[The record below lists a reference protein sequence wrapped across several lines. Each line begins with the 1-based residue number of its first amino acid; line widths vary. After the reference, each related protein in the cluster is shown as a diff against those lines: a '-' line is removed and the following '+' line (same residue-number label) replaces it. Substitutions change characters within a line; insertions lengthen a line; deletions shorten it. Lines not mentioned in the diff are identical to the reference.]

1 MGKYDVNAINLK
13 VYDVTP
19 IHGGIILR
27 WTSSL
32 GFGEYTIFTSDLK
45 DEEGDRKWVAMSEH
59 MDRGEELTDLTETI
73 AYDHHYNNALESRI
87 RPQQ

>member
-32 GFGEYTIFTSDLK
+32 GFGEYTIFTSNLK
-45 DEEGDRKWVAMSEH
+45 DEEGDRNWVAMSEC
-59 MDRGEELTDLTETI
+59 MDRGEDKELGKKL
-73 AYDHHYNNALESRI
+73 LELWMEQI
-87 RPQQ
+87 QIVE